1 MAKLIVGEHAE
12 TETLVRFWL
21 DRIGTSIIFR
31 GKFGSSDP
39 QNIFEI
45 TSDGS
50 IEHFTIVSQP
60 LIDFF
65 GSDQPLAQ
73 GTPENAD

>member
-1 MAKLIVGEHAE
+1 MAKLIVGEHSE
-12 TETLVRFWL
+12 SEPTVRLWL

-31 GKFGSSDP
+31 GRFGSGPVQDIISIRDDG
-39 QNIFEI
+39 EI
-45 TSDGS
+45 VHHR
-50 IEHFTIVSQP
+50 IANQP